1 MSDKNNDKVQSFKFM
16 GKLGAF
22 KNFASVS
29 RKKVK
34 SFFLS
39 IFSGE
44 PVRTYLK
51 SETSNTL
58 QLLNR
63 FNFSEKCGR
72 TVIEFNLHVPDIFFF
87 EDYL

>member
-1 MSDKNNDKVQSFKFM
+1 MSDKKSDKVQSFKFM

-39 IFSGE
+39 IFSGRVCTHLPQE
-44 PVRTYLK
+44 RDISLVCAVPLHSGLGV
-51 SETSNTL
+51 TS
-58 QLLNR
+58 
-63 FNFSEKCGR
+63 
-72 TVIEFNLHVPDIFFF
+72 
-87 EDYL
+87 